1 MRKISLLFS
10 TISLIVFSTAYRD
23 VEESP
28 SAKVSS
34 YYSEKM
40 QAMINSL
47 TEFKGS
53 LKEGNEERID
63 RSYKQ
68 CRVEYKKLEFLLFY
82 LLPNEIEAS
91 INAAPLYKLAI
102 DTDLPKLL
110 KPTGLQVIDE
120 LIPEKADVEV
130 RNQLIEETDFLIN
143 KFASIAKFSA
153 SHTIDDRQVFEAMRR
168 EITVISTLGLS
179 GFDTPGTAMSLT
191 DIEVSLS
198 ALKWCFGLYRKELE
212 KEGFNRINE
221 TNGLFDKGL
230 ELLQD
235 QKFDDFDR
243 FTFTSD
249 ILNVL
254 ALRLLDAQKVLN
266 IEFMDEVTDLPMAV
280 NIRSAN
286 LYSVDFLN
294 SEFFTRASLKSKNS
308 EKLQSLG
315 KRLFFD
321 PILSANNER
330 ACASCHSPKLAFSEN
345 RAKSAS
351 FSNKGSLNRNAMTL
365 ANSSYAEKFF
375 YDLRAG
381 NLFMQFEHVF
391 LNDDEFNTTFFE
403 VEKKL
408 NTCEEYIS
416 LFSEVFELKDNKIS
430 KEHINN
436 ALSSYVS
443 SLNSFN
449 SDFDKMIRKEIELN
463 AEVADGFNLFMGKA
477 KCGTCHFPPTFSGLR
492 PPLYIESE
500 TEVIGVTESEDF
512 ENPKLDSDLGRRNS
526 GRVRD
531 DFEIYNNSFKTV
543 SVRNVAVSAPYFHNG
558 AFTSLEKVI
567 EFYNKGGGAGLGL
580 DVPNQTLPFDSMNLS
595 DNEQKSILT
604 FLHSLTDFEGF
615 AELPES
621 LPACDGPDLSERI
634 VGGKY

>member
-1 MRKISLLFS
+1 MLLIAFS
-10 TISLIVFSTAYRD
+10 VIAFSSAYRD
-23 VEESP
+23 VEELP
-28 SAKVSS
+28 SLKVST
-34 YYSEKM
+34 YYADNT
-40 QAMINSL
+40 QAMIYSL
-47 TEFKGS
+47 TELKRNLQKGS
-53 LKEGNEERID
+53 LENID
-63 RSYKQ
+63 KSYKQ
-68 CRVEYKKLEFLLFY
+68 CRSDYKKLEFLLFY
-82 LLPNEIEAS
+82 LLPNEVETI
-91 INAAPLYKLAI
+91 INGAPLLKVALDA
-102 DTDLPKLL
+102 DLPAIQ

-120 LIPEKADVEV
+120 LIPEKADAEV
-130 RNQLIEETDFLIN
+130 RKQLVQETDFLII
-143 KFASIAKFSA
+143 KFEGLAKFSA
-153 SHTIDDRQVFEAMRR
+153 STAIDDRQVFEAMRR

-179 GFDTPGTAMSLT
+179 GFDTPGTGMALT
-191 DIEVSLS
+191 DISISLT

-212 KEGFNRINE
+212 EADFKRIKE
-221 TNGLFDKGL
+221 TDSLFDRGL
-230 ELLQD
+230 ELLQGQD
-235 QKFDDFDR
+235 FDDFER
-243 FTFTSD
+243 FTFTRD

-254 ALRLLDAQKVLN
+254 GLRLLEAQKILN
-266 IEFMDEVTDLPMAV
+266 IEFIDEVTDIPMSV
-280 NIRSAN
+280 NIRSAS

-294 SEFFTRASLKSKNS
+294 SEFFTRSSLKTNNS
-308 EKLQSLG
+308 EKSIALG
-315 KRLFFD
+315 EKLFFD

-351 FSNKGSLNRNAMTL
+351 FNGQGSLNRNAMTL
-365 ANSSYAEKFF
+365 VNSSYAEKFF

-391 LNDDEFNTTFFE
+391 LNEGEFNTTFKD

-408 NTCEEYIS
+408 NDCEEYIS
-416 LFSEVFELKDNKIS
+416 LFSEVFELRDKKIS

-436 ALSSYVS
+436 ALASYVS

-449 SDFDKMIRKEIELN
+449 SDFDKMIRKEVKLN
-463 AEVADGFNLFMGKA
+463 AEVSKGFNLFMGKA

-512 ENPKLDSDLGRRNS
+512 ENPKLDSDPGRRKS

-543 SVRNVAVSAPYFHNG
+543 SVRNAAVSAPYFHNG
-558 AFTSLEKVI
+558 AFTSLEKVV
-567 EFYNKGGGAGLGL
+567 EFYNKGGGAGFGL
-580 DVPNQTLPFDSMNLS
+580 DVPNQTLPFDSLNLS

-604 FLHSLTDFEGF
+604 FLHALTDFEGF
-615 AELPES
+615 TEMPES